1 MEDNSLYFTAVFFVL
16 GAVIGSFLN
25 VVIHRIPR
33 DQSIVR
39 PGSSCPS
46 CGSAIRFYDNI
57 PLVSYI
63 VLRGRCRRCG
73 THISLRYFLVEL
85 ISALIFA
92 ACFHV
97 FGFSFELPV
106 ALVFVML
113 LIAISFI
120 DLDFMIIP
128 DIMSLGGLLLGIALS
143 FFRREPLFLESFV
156 GSFAHVPFL
165 NSSLNSL
172 VGVIL
177 GGGLLF
183 AIAKSYELL
192 RKKEG
197 MGGGDVKLLGMIGAF
212 CGIKGVVFS
221 LIAGSFIG
229 TAVGIPLML
238 IKRQGTQYAVPFGP
252 FLSLGALLYAVAGDS
267 IINGFFALISWG

>member
-1 MEDNSLYFTAVFFVL
+1 MEGSTGFFNVVFFVF
-16 GAVIGSFLN
+16 GAIIGSFLN

-33 DQSIVR
+33 DHSIVT
-39 PGSSCPS
+39 PGSRCPS

-57 PLVSYI
+57 PIISYI
-63 VLRGRCRRCG
+63 LLRGRCRNCG
-73 THISLRYFLVEL
+73 MHISVRYVFVEL
-85 ISALIFA
+85 VTALIFS

-106 ALVFVML
+106 ALVFSVL
-113 LIAISFI
+113 LIVISFI

-143 FFRREPLFLESFV
+143 FFRREPSFLESFV
-156 GSFAHVPFL
+156 DSFARMPFL
-165 NSSLNSL
+165 NAFLNSV

-183 AIAKSYELL
+183 VIAKSYELL

-197 MGGGDVKLLGMIGAF
+197 MGFGDVKLLGMIGAF
-212 CGIKGVVFS
+212 CGVKGVVFS

-229 TAVGIPLML
+229 TVIGIPLML
-238 IKRQGTQYAVPFGP
+238 VKRQGTQYAVPFGP
-252 FLSLGALLYAVAGDS
+252 FLSLGALLYAVAGDTL
-267 IINGFFALISWG
+267 IHGFFALISWG